1 MITRLNPD
9 FTTTMIA
16 VDIRGI
22 LNGTAPDVEL
32 QAEDQLSIPSLF
44 DLREPYTIKVGG
56 AVNYPDTV
64 LPYRHNLTIEDAI
77 MMAGGLRES
86 ASSINVEVARR
97 VKDPSS
103 NQNVNRIA
111 DVYNF
116 SLSEDFKLN
125 AGDTIFTLEP
135 FDEVYVRFSPGYH
148 EQQVVKV
155 NGEITFAGSYVLAT
169 KNARLSDIIAKA
181 GGVTPESYV
190 KGASLKRQL
199 TEDELK
205 RMETLL
211 ALSEANKAKPGFH
224 RCSVDECEGLFRRY

>member
-135 FDEVYVRFSPGYH
+135 FDEVYVRF
-148 EQQVVKV
+148 
-155 NGEITFAGSYVLAT
+155 
-169 KNARLSDIIAKA
+169 LSLIHI
-181 GGVTPESYV
+181 
-190 KGASLKRQL
+190 
-199 TEDELK
+199 
-205 RMETLL
+205 
-211 ALSEANKAKPGFH
+211 
-224 RCSVDECEGLFRRY
+224 